1 MKEEIKDLMD
11 IICEGQDSIQR
22 QQVENYIFRLE
33 KTINEIRKVVNNEK
47 VSGIEAKLIIKDIL
61 DKEYKL

>member
-11 IICEGQDSIQR
+11 IICEGQSSIQR
-22 QQVENYIFRLE
+22 QQVENYISRLE
-33 KTINEIRKVVNNEK
+33 KAINEIRNVVNNEK

>member
-1 MKEEIKDLMD
+1 MKEEIQDLMD
-11 IICEGQDSIQR
+11 VICEGQSSIQR
-22 QQVENYIFRLE
+22 QQVENYISRLE
-33 KTINEIRKVVNNEK
+33 KAINEIRKVVNNEK